1 MHYMVFLAIAGLDG
15 LTIAVVGASLALVR
29 GGASP
34 RLCAFSLYCSDF
46 HYC

>member
-1 MHYMVFLAIAGLDG
+1 MHYMVFLAIASRDG

-34 RLCAFSLYCSDF
+34 RPRALYIINV
-46 HYC
+46 Y